1 MCNEPWIWPLNHRL
15 CVRVRVRVRVQAQSP
30 MFKDYI
36 AQVLKNAKAMATALI
51 SKGYTLVS
59 GKLISV

>member
-1 MCNEPWIWPLNHRL
+1 MNPVSDLLTTDFMCV
-15 CVRVRVRVRVQAQSP
+15 CVCVQAQSP

-36 AQVLKNAKAMATALI
+36 AQVMKNAEAMATALI

-59 GKLISV
+59 GNKPHFFS

>member
-1 MCNEPWIWPLNHRL
+1 MNPVSDLLTPDFMCM
-15 CVRVRVRVRVQAQSP
+15 CVCVQAQSA

-36 AQVLKNAKAMATALI
+36 AQVMKNAKAMAAALT

-59 GKLISV
+59 GNKPNLN